1 MASGRICYTR
11 NLRVHPV
18 RFFTLFSVLAIAPL
32 WAASHED
39 AQGRQII
46 DRYLE
51 ASHAQS
57 EALRGMQME
66 VNLDAQLPRL
76 EKHGKLKALRRISKL
91 GMITYKALGFSG
103 DNLIK
108 KQVIAR
114 YLAEDSEHRDI
125 AITPANYKFK
135 YKGRMERDGRTLHV
149 FELSPRR
156 KAVGLFRGQLWLD
169 DETAMPV
176 RESGRFVKSPS
187 VFLKKI
193 EFVREYQIQDG
204 VAIPKHVEST
214 ADVRLLGRA
223 ELTVDYSNFSRQEIA
238 EDASPDP
245 SNR

>member
-1 MASGRICYTR
+1 MR
-11 NLRVHPV
+11 LL
-18 RFFTLFSVLAIAPL
+18 TLFSVLSIAIAPL
-32 WAASHED
+32 GAASQED
-39 AQGRQII
+39 PQGRQII
-46 DRYLE
+46 ERYLD
-51 ASHAQS
+51 ASRTQS

-66 VNLDAQLPRL
+66 VNLEAQLPSL

-108 KQVIAR
+108 KEVIAR
-114 YLAEDSEHRDI
+114 YLTEDSKHRDI
-125 AITPANYKFK
+125 DITPANYKFK

-149 FELSPRR
+149 FELAPRR

-169 DETAMPV
+169 DDTAMPV
-176 RESGRFVKSPS
+176 HESGRFVKSPS